1 MADLPHLLLAA
12 VATLLHVALLL
23 LAPLLTE
30 VADATG
36 TLLEG
41 RTPPAPGHA
50 WRSLAGRLGSGG
62 GVAFPPA
69 TLVAFGCAVAAALLV
84 PSFATGMLTSPIA
97 DLPLVALLLVA
108 GRLAG
113 VPRDS
118 AAAAVALSRGLPM
131 AVLML
136 PALLLASLALSLIAG
151 GTGLDTAIAAAPGAA
166 AVPLGLAV
174 LSLAIAGLA
183 DGEADERADFAGPV
197 LAVAQAT
204 GQLRLMVWLDLVAGL
219 LPPWSTTP
227 SAAGPANWLGAL
239 LIWPVKVGL
248 LAIALGVCRIALGAA
263 RSAWRPGA
271 LRAASLLALL
281 GGVFVLIG
289 QSFE

>member
-1 MADLPHLLLAA
+1 MADLSHLLLAA
-12 VATLLHVALLL
+12 VATAVHVALLL
-23 LAPLLTE
+23 LAPLLAE
-30 VADATG
+30 IADATV

-41 RTPPAPGHA
+41 RTPPAPGHG
-50 WRSLAGRLGSGG
+50 WRLLAGRWGSAG

-69 TLVAFGCAVAAALLV
+69 TLAAFGCAVAAALLV

-108 GRLAG
+108 GRLAEL
-113 VPRDS
+113 PAAS
-118 AAAAVALSRGLPM
+118 APVALSRGLPM

-151 GTGLDTAIAAAPGAA
+151 GTGLDAAIAAAPGAA

-174 LSLAIAGLA
+174 LSLAIAGVA
-183 DGEADERADFAGPV
+183 DNEADPEADLAGPGF
-197 LAVAQAT
+197 AVAKAT

-227 SAAGPANWLGAL
+227 SAAGPANWLAAL

-248 LAIALGVCRIALGAA
+248 LAIGLGVCRVVLGAA